1 MAIYTP
7 QSMQNA
13 GTPGQLLTAG
23 VEYNF
28 RLQNKE
34 KVPIDPP
41 NDMTLTSQWGNYGTS
56 YLILD
61 GTGLATQQAGGTPPS
76 VTGPLQLN
84 LIPASSI
91 PFTTTVDATFNFD
104 VAGGLQGS
112 RAVMA
117 ITTAAGVFTTARVIN
132 GGENFISGDTITI
145 TQEELQAA
153 GFSNANA
160 VGLIFDVFPDYVVN
174 TFPNSTTITGS
185 FKDFLKLINEPS
197 LTTGST
203 GFGIS
208 MLNSGSAAG
217 LFTFTPTTTI
227 PQNSYAIRST
237 GPFSLTIAP

>member
-1 MAIYTP
+1 MATFSS
-7 QSMQNA
+7 QSMHNA
-13 GTPGQLLTAG
+13 GTPGQALTAG
-23 VEYNF
+23 VTYTF
-28 RLQNKE
+28 ALQNRNE
-34 KVPIDPP
+34 IPINPP
-41 NDMTLTSQWGNYGTS
+41 KDMTLTSQWGNYGTS
-56 YLILD
+56 YLIVD
-61 GTGLATQQAGGTPPS
+61 GTGLATQQAGGTTS

-84 LIPASSI
+84 LIPATSI
-91 PFTTTVDATFNFD
+91 PFTTTVNDTFNFD

-185 FKDFLKLINEPS
+185 FGGFLNLINEPS

-208 MLNSGSAAG
+208 MLNSGSAGGA
-217 LFTFTPTTTI
+217 FEFTPTI
-227 PQNSYAIRST
+227 DIAASSYAIRST
-237 GPFSLTIAP
+237 GNFELTIAP

>member
-1 MAIYTP
+1 MH
-7 QSMQNA
+7 NA
-13 GTPGQLLTAG
+13 GTPGQQLDAG
-23 VEYNF
+23 VTYTF
-28 RLQNKE
+28 ALQNRNE
-34 KVPIDPP
+34 IPTNPP
-41 NDMTLTSQWGNYGTS
+41 KDMTLTSQWGNYGTS

-61 GTGLATQQAGGTPPS
+61 GTGLATQQAGGTTS

-84 LIPASSI
+84 LIPASS
-91 PFTTTVDATFNFD
+91 PAFTATVNDTFNFD

-145 TQEELQAA
+145 SQNDLQAA
-153 GFSNANA
+153 GFANANRNI
-160 VGLIFDVFPDYVVN
+160 IFDVFPDYVVN

-185 FKDFLKLINEPS
+185 FGGFLNLINEPS

-208 MLNSGSAAG
+208 MLNSGSAGGA
-217 LFTFTPTTTI
+217 FEFTPTVDI
-227 PQNSYAIRST
+227 AASSYAIRST
-237 GPFSLTIAP
+237 GNFELTIAP